1 LGKFQISDFE
11 MSRKGFAR
19 LRWLQDK
26 KILEIVPACLNA
38 D

>member
-1 LGKFQISDFE
+1 